1 MHKLGLQKGSNI
13 LPSFNGLNINEMGL
27 MKDGDVI
34 VDVEGVPHI
43 LTQFGKYLLKL
54 PNLLKPCTGS
64 L

>member
-1 MHKLGLQKGSNI
+1 MYKLNLPIGSSI

-43 LTQFGKYLLKL
+43 LTQFGKYLLKM
-54 PNLLKPCTGS
+54 PNLLES
-64 L
+64 HM

>member
-1 MHKLGLQKGSNI
+1 MYKLDHTIGSSI

-43 LTQFGKYLLKL
+43 LTKFGKYLLKL
-54 PNLLKPCTGS
+54 PNLLEPHIG
-64 L
+64 